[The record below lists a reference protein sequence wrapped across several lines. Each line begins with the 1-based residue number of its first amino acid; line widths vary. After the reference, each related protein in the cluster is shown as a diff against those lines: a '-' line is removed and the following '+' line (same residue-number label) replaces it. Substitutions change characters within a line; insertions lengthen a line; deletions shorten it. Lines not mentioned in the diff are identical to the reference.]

1 MKTLA
6 KHISRIT
13 GALLLLAVVVSCE
26 KEDYLVFTAKEPTED
41 VSFTN
46 STSDTYFLTAETKS
60 NIAERFV
67 WNKPDFDAPTTVNY
81 RVEGSVNQDFSTI
94 DYDSGTLSET
104 NHAVKVSDLM
114 DLATTMGL
122 DTDPSTTGP
131 DGEPNNTGTVY
142 FRVHAF
148 VGSDQATN
156 EVSSTSDPLPL
167 NVTLVEDTADGGGA
181 GVEIASWG
189 VVGSAANDW
198 GATPDLPF
206 YTTSQDGVL
215 VAYVSLKDGEFKFR
229 ENNDWTNNLGDDNAD
244 GTLEP
249 NGANIV
255 TTAGDYKIT
264 LNLNDN
270 TYTIEQYSWGIVGS
284 AWNDW
289 GGAGPDAKL
298 HYDYSTDTFRRGI
311 KLMDGEMKIRFNND
325 WTLNLG
331 DDGADG
337 SLEENGANIAVTAGF
352 YLLVVDFNN
361 NTYTLEPADLL
372 GVVGSGYNDWGGAG
386 PDFMLTPM
394 GNDTWYGEGVE
405 LLDGEIKFRVNEDWT
420 TNYGD
425 DNADGTLELNGAN
438 IVSTAGTYN
447 ITLDFSVSEPTYSL
461 MLQ

>member
-26 KEDYLVFTAKEPTED
+26 KEDYLVFTAKEPTEE

-67 WNKPDFDAPTTVNY
+67 WNRPDFDAPTTVNY

-104 NHAVKVSDLM
+104 NHAVTVNDLLG
-114 DLATTMGL
+114 LATMMGL

-131 DGEPNNTGTVY
+131 EGEPNNTGTVY

-148 VGSDQATN
+148 VGSSEATN
-156 EVSSTSDPLPL
+156 EVSSTSEPLPL
-167 NVTLVEDTADGGGA
+167 SVTLVEETADGGGA
-181 GVEIASWG
+181 GIEIASWG

-206 YTTSQDGVL
+206 YTTNQDGVL

-229 ENNDWTNNLGDDNAD
+229 ENNDWTNNLGDTGAD
-244 GTLEP
+244 GTLEA
-249 NGANIV
+249 NGDNIV

-264 LNLNDN
+264 LNLNEN
-270 TYTIEQYSWGIVGS
+270 TYTIEEYSWGIVGS

-289 GGAGPDAKL
+289 GGAGPDAQL
-298 HYDYSTDTFRRGI
+298 YYDYTTDTFRRAV

-325 WTLNLG
+325 WGLNLG
-331 DDGADG
+331 DTGADG
-337 SLEENGANIAVTAGF
+337 TLEENGDNIAVTAGY
-352 YLLVVDFNN
+352 YLLVVNFNDN
-361 NTYTLEPADLL
+361 SYTLEETDLY

-386 PDFMLTPM
+386 PDFLLTPM
-394 GNDTWYGEGVE
+394 GDDTWVGKGVQ

-420 TNYGD
+420 VNYGD
-425 DNADGTLELNGAN
+425 TGADGVLELNGDN
-438 IVSTAGTYN
+438 IVVTAGTFD
-447 ITLDFSVSEPTYSL
+447 IFLDFSESDPTYTL
-461 MLQ
+461 VPR